1 MYNLEHERRP
11 LSDEDERILAALIA
25 YPTKTAAAKALGIS
39 RSTIYYKL
47 QSGDLRAAYEQLR
60 SEAIADATDSLMT
73 EAESAVSVLHNL
85 ANDTGVPA
93 QTRVTA
99 AGKILDMALRAHE
112 LLNIKAEIEELKERL
127 GIAA

>member
-47 QSGDLRAAYEQLR
+47 QNGDLRAAYEELR

-73 EAESAVSVLHNL
+73 VAESAVSVLHNL